1 MVRGVIFD
9 MDGLMFD
16 TERLATVLWNQVG
29 DELRIDMT
37 EEFLDSFRGQNPTAI
52 RNAFLQR
59 FGREFDFDGCMGRK
73 DELQH
78 RYIEEKGVPLKEG
91 LPELLE
97 YLKGQDIRMAV
108 ATSTQQS
115 LAEKMLKIAGVYEYF
130 DAVAYGNKV
139 KRSKPFPDIFQKAA
153 EDLGVPMR
161 ECLVLEDSISGVQA
175 GKAAGG
181 YIIHIPDV
189 VVVPEE
195 VKDGITAELGSLR
208 DVIDWIEHAN

>member
-139 KRSKPFPDIFQKAA
+139 ERSKPFPDIFQKAA

-195 VKDGITAELGSLR
+195 VKDGITAELRSLR

>member
-91 LPELLE
+91 LQELLE

-195 VKDGITAELGSLR
+195 VKDGITAELRSLR

>member
-29 DELRIDMT
+29 DELKIDMT
-37 EEFLDSFRGQNPTAI
+37 EEFLDSFRGQNPAAI

-59 FGREFDFDGCMGRK
+59 FGQEFDFDGCMGRK

-78 RYIEEKGVPLKEG
+78 CYIEEKGVPLKEG

-130 DAVAYGNKV
+130 DAVAYGTKV

-153 EDLGVPMR
+153 DDLGVPIG
-161 ECLVLEDSISGVQA
+161 ECLVLEDSVSGVKA

-208 DVIDWIEHAN
+208 DVIDWIERGN

>member
-29 DELRIDMT
+29 DERRIDMT

-195 VKDGITAELGSLR
+195 VKDGITAELRSLR

>member
-97 YLKGQDIRMAV
+97 DLKGQDIRMAV

-195 VKDGITAELGSLR
+195 VKDGITAELRSLR

>member
-153 EDLGVPMR
+153 EELGVPMR

-195 VKDGITAELGSLR
+195 VKDGITAELRSLR
-208 DVIDWIEHAN
+208 DVINWIEHAN

>member
-139 KRSKPFPDIFQKAA
+139 KRSKPFPDIFQKVA

-208 DVIDWIEHAN
+208 DVIDWIERGN

>member
-1 MVRGVIFD
+1 MIDALIFD

-195 VKDGITAELGSLR
+195 VKDGITAELRSLR

>member
-181 YIIHIPDV
+181 CIIHI
-189 VVVPEE
+189 PEE
-195 VKDGITAELGSLR
+195 VKDGITAELRSLR

>member
-97 YLKGQDIRMAV
+97 YLKGQDIRMAG

-195 VKDGITAELGSLR
+195 VKDGITAELRSLR

>member
-195 VKDGITAELGSLR
+195 VKDGITAEPRSLR

>member
-195 VKDGITAELGSLR
+195 VKDGITAELRSLR
-208 DVIDWIEHAN
+208 DVINWIEHAN

>member
-161 ECLVLEDSISGVQA
+161 EGLVLEDSISGVQA

-195 VKDGITAELGSLR
+195 VKDGITAELRSLR

>member
-130 DAVAYGNKV
+130 DAVAYGNRV

-195 VKDGITAELGSLR
+195 VKDGITAELRSLR

>member
-153 EDLGVPMR
+153 EDLGVPMS

-195 VKDGITAELGSLR
+195 VKDGITAELRSLR

>member
-1 MVRGVIFD
+1 M
-9 MDGLMFD
+9 
-16 TERLATVLWNQVG
+16 
-29 DELRIDMT
+29 
-37 EEFLDSFRGQNPTAI
+37 
-52 RNAFLQR
+52 
-59 FGREFDFDGCMGRK
+59 
-73 DELQH
+73 QH

-161 ECLVLEDSISGVQA
+161 ECLVLEDSPNGIRA
-175 GKAAGG
+175 GAAAGCKAVMV
-181 YIIHIPDV
+181 PDLMEPTDELQTLTAAIV
-189 VVVPEE
+189 PDLFAVVPLL
-195 VKDGITAELGSLR
+195 DTL
-208 DVIDWIEHAN
+208 

>member
-52 RNAFLQR
+52 RNAILQR

-78 RYIEEKGVPLKEG
+78 RYIEEKGVPSKEG

-195 VKDGITAELGSLR
+195 VKDGITAELRSLR
-208 DVIDWIEHAN
+208 DVINWIEHAN

>member
-153 EDLGVPMR
+153 DDLGVPIG

-208 DVIDWIEHAN
+208 DVIDWIERGN

>member
-181 YIIHIPDV
+181 YIIHNPDV

-195 VKDGITAELGSLR
+195 VKDGITAELRSLR

>member
-1 MVRGVIFD
+1 MVRGVIFER
-9 MDGLMFD
+9 DGLMID
-16 TERLATVLWNQVG
+16 TERLATVLWNLVG
-29 DELRIDMT
+29 DELRSDMT

-195 VKDGITAELGSLR
+195 VKDGITAELRSLR

>member
-1 MVRGVIFD
+1 MVRCVIFD

-195 VKDGITAELGSLR
+195 VKDGITAELRSLR
-208 DVIDWIEHAN
+208 DVINWIEHAN

>member
-1 MVRGVIFD
+1 MIDSVIFD

-59 FGREFDFDGCMGRK
+59 FGREFDFDDCMGRK

-181 YIIHIPDV
+181 YIIHMPDV

-195 VKDGITAELGSLR
+195 VKDGITAELRSLR

>member
-208 DVIDWIEHAN
+208 DVIDWIERGN

>member
-139 KRSKPFPDIFQKAA
+139 KRSKPFPDI
-153 EDLGVPMR
+153 GVWIKM
-161 ECLVLEDSISGVQA
+161 EDSI
-175 GKAAGG
+175 
-181 YIIHIPDV
+181 IIM
-189 VVVPEE
+189 
-195 VKDGITAELGSLR
+195 K
-208 DVIDWIEHAN
+208 

>member
-189 VVVPEE
+189 VVVAGE
-195 VKDGITAELGSLR
+195 VNAGNAAEHRSRR
-208 DVIDWIEHAN
+208 DVSDWRDHAN

>member
-1 MVRGVIFD
+1 MVRVVIFD

-195 VKDGITAELGSLR
+195 VKDGITAELRSLR

>member
-130 DAVAYGNKV
+130 DAGAYGNKV

-195 VKDGITAELGSLR
+195 VKDGITAELRSLR
-208 DVIDWIEHAN
+208 HVIDWIEHAN

>member
-115 LAEKMLKIAGVYEYF
+115 LAEKMLKIAGVYEYI

-195 VKDGITAELGSLR
+195 VKDGITAELRSLR

>member
-1 MVRGVIFD
+1 MIRAAIFD

-195 VKDGITAELGSLR
+195 VKDGITAELRSLR

>member
-175 GKAAGG
+175 GKAAGS

-195 VKDGITAELGSLR
+195 VKDGITAELRSLR

>member
-78 RYIEEKGVPLKEG
+78 RYIEEKGVPLKDG

-195 VKDGITAELGSLR
+195 VKDGITAELRSLR

>member
-195 VKDGITAELGSLR
+195 VKDGITAELRSLM
-208 DVIDWIEHAN
+208 DVIYWIEHAN

>member
-16 TERLATVLWNQVG
+16 TERRATVLWNQVG

-195 VKDGITAELGSLR
+195 VKDGITAELRSLR

>member
-78 RYIEEKGVPLKEG
+78 RYIEEKGVPSKEG

-195 VKDGITAELGSLR
+195 VKDGITAELRSLR

>member
-161 ECLVLEDSISGVQA
+161 ECLVLEDSPNGLRA
-175 GKAAGG
+175 ARAAGCKA
-181 YIIHIPDV
+181 
-189 VVVPEE
+189 VVVP
-195 VKDGITAELGSLR
+195 DITPIPPESEGLWAARAATLA
-208 DVIDWIEHAN
+208 DVIPLLECL